1 MARQR
6 GPRVVTKHAAEI
18 ISLFLLRKFG
28 KRYRPA
34 IVLCRARV
42 WVVRKGVAQFSR
54 ERKSA
59 SPDRF
64 AVQAKGLNFA
74 EAGDKDSLEAGL
86 LPLDPWGGIGVQD
99 SGRGALGM
107 TERRLARRY
116 DLALPVI
123 VQLPIN
129 KEATPHNGQTRD
141 ISTRGVYF
149 ILHKELQPG
158 TELDFTLTL
167 PAEIT
172 QGTEVFVRA
181 HGRVVRVDRK
191 GEAESAAAAN
201 VGVAAVIERYDI
213 IRGEPVRA

>member
-1 MARQR
+1 
-6 GPRVVTKHAAEI
+6 
-18 ISLFLLRKFG
+18 
-28 KRYRPA
+28 
-34 IVLCRARV
+34 
-42 WVVRKGVAQFSR
+42 
-54 ERKSA
+54 
-59 SPDRF
+59 
-64 AVQAKGLNFA
+64 
-74 EAGDKDSLEAGL
+74 
-86 LPLDPWGGIGVQD
+86 
-99 SGRGALGM
+99 M

-129 KEATPHNGQTRD
+129 KEASPHNGQTRD

-191 GEAESAAAAN
+191 NEAGEAAESN

-213 IRGEPVRA
+213 IRGEPVRV